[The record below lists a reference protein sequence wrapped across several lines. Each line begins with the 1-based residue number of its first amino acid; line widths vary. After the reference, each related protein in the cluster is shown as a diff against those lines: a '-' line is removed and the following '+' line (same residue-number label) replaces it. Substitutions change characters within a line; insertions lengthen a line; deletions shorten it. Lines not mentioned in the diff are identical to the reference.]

1 MNIMNDEPV
10 AIRYDFDGYGY
21 QYMDSGSGS
30 DWQTRVEGEFLYTHP
45 AKTLTD
51 EEIVDIIERL
61 IADWTDA
68 FKNYEYNSDEPE
80 ENKLRDDVFA
90 ILKKASE
97 K

>member
-1 MNIMNDEPV
+1 MQSTNKELPDGCECEQSVGFFKVNDTNIP
-10 AIRYDFDGYGY
+10 
-21 QYMDSGSGS
+21 
-30 DWQTRVEGEFLYTHP
+30 LYTHP
-45 AKTLTD
+45 ADLTD

-61 IADWTDA
+61 IADWTNA

-97 K
+97 R